1 MLQIA
6 ISSSIHGGVRNQFI
20 FSSQCK
26 AMNTSIF
33 FSWQSDTPTKIGRNF
48 LRKALEEACEE
59 IVAESSISEALR
71 DELVVDSDTQGEAG
85 QPPIA
90 DTIFKKIDA
99 AAVFVAD
106 VTFTAKRVD
115 GRPTPN
121 PNVLIEYGWA
131 LKSLGHSRVISIMND
146 AYGEPSA
153 ATLPFDLAHV
163 RWPTRFQ
170 LQEDA
175 SDQER
180 AEARRK
186 LVTSLKKAIGASL
199 TTIPPPPA
207 QQAPIFPRATPKDGP
222 ARFRNTSEEL
232 GYDEGFGDRSPYKVF
247 LKPGPAMWL
256 RVMPS
261 SPPGRI
267 WTPRALK
274 ETAVPGNALNL
285 RPFLNASSYSWLR
298 ADDGWGVFDVPN
310 EIDEQQK
317 RKEASSM
324 VFVFST
330 GEIWSIDTASLARH
344 SQWIP
349 FVESNFNERCSQ
361 YAHFL
366 KGLGV
371 PPPYVW
377 IAGITGIKGRRLT
390 VPPEPG
396 FTNIGSNGPLCLS
409 DTIQA
414 EGTYKNGVTPAEAL
428 RHFYTEIFERCGME
442 RPSHLGKV

>member
-1 MLQIA
+1 MT
-6 ISSSIHGGVRNQFI
+6 
-20 FSSQCK
+20 
-26 AMNTSIF
+26 TSIF

-115 GRPTPN
+115 GRPTPH

-146 AYGEPSA
+146 AYGEPST

-180 AEARRK
+180 ADGRRK

-199 TTIPPPPA
+199 TTLPPPPA
-207 QQAPIFPRATPKDGP
+207 QQAPIFPRATPKDGS
-222 ARFRNTSEEL
+222 ARFRSANEEL
-232 GYDEGFGDRSPYKVF
+232 GYSDGRGPHYKVF
-247 LKPGPAMWL
+247 LRPGPAMWL
-256 RVMPS
+256 RIMPS
-261 SPPGRI
+261 SPPGRT
-267 WTPRALK
+267 WTSRELK
-274 ETAVPGNALNL
+274 EVAVKDGILHLLPLVNNSG
-285 RPFLNASSYSWLR
+285 PSFLR
-298 ADDGWGVFDVPN
+298 AEDGWGTFDGSGP
-310 EIDEQQK
+310 IDEQQK
-317 RKEASSM
+317 RREAPDI
-324 VFVFST
+324 VIAFQT

-344 SQWIP
+344 TGWIP
-349 FVESNFNERCSQ
+349 FVEKTFSERCSQ
-361 YAHFL
+361 YVHFL
-366 KGLGV
+366 KSLGV
-371 PPPYVW
+371 PPPYHW
-377 IAGITGIKGRRLT
+377 IAGISGTKGRRLT
-390 VPPEPG
+390 IPPESG
-396 FTNIGSNGPLCLS
+396 LMSIGSDGPLCVGE
-409 DTIQA
+409 TIEA
-414 EGTYKNGVTPAEAL
+414 EGKYEAGQSPGKSL
-428 RHFYTEIFERCGME
+428 LPFYTAIFEKCGME
-442 RPSHLGKV
+442 RPPYLDK

>member
-1 MLQIA
+1 
-6 ISSSIHGGVRNQFI
+6 
-20 FSSQCK
+20 
-26 AMNTSIF
+26 MNTSIF

-146 AYGEPSA
+146 AYGEPSTE
-153 ATLPFDLAHV
+153 TLPFDLAHV
-163 RWPTRFQ
+163 RWPTRFK

-180 AEARRK
+180 TDARRK
-186 LVTSLKKAIGASL
+186 LVTSLKKAIGTSL
-199 TTIPPPPA
+199 ATIQPPPA
-207 QQAPIFPRATPKDGP
+207 KEPPIFPRATPKDGP
-222 ARFRNTSEEL
+222 ARFRSAKEEL
-232 GYDEGFGDRSPYKVF
+232 GYDEGFGDGPPFKVF

-261 SPPGRI
+261 SPQGRL
-267 WTPRALK
+267 WTPRKLK
-274 ETAVPGNALNL
+274 ETAVPANALNL
-285 RPFLNASSYSWLR
+285 LPFLNASSYSWLR
-298 ADDGWGVFDVPN
+298 ADDGWGVFDASDA
-310 EIDEQQK
+310 IDNQQG
-317 RKEASSM
+317 RKEVSS
-324 VFVFST
+324 VAFVFQT
-330 GEIWSIDTASLARH
+330 GEVWSLDTALLARDTKR
-344 SQWIP
+344 IP
-349 FVESNFNERCSQ
+349 FIEPIFNNRFFQ
-361 YAHFL
+361 YANFL
-366 KGLGV
+366 TRLGV
-371 PPPYVW
+371 PPPYHW
-377 IAGITGIKGRRLT
+377 ITGITGVKGRLLV

-396 FTNIGSNGPLCLS
+396 FMSIGSSGPLCLGE
-409 DTIQA
+409 TIEVEGMYQA
-414 EGTYKNGVTPAEAL
+414 GQTPGKVL
-428 RHFYTEIFERCGME
+428 LDFYTAIFEKCDME
-442 RPSHLGKV
+442 RPPYLDR